1 MHVHISICFGAKIL
15 QWWFTLDLWT
25 SGKFA
30 CWEIHVLMLFPCTF
44 CLNIHTLVQTWM
56 HTRICILVK
65 KDIAND
71 GLHLISELQ
80 VSSIVAKHMYW
91 CAVLAP
97 CVRTHTHTLPCKYL
111 YVFVLGIANDG
122 LHLISELQVSS
133 CWQVHVLM
141 LSPCTFC
148 LNISTHTHIYLY
160 ICSMYKTEDKV
171 REMEEGRCHNF
182 FWS

>member
-44 CLNIHTLVQTWM
+44 CLNIHTLVHTWM

-80 VSSIVAKHMYW
+80 VSSIVEKHMYW
-91 CAVLAP
+91 CSVLAP
-97 CVRTHTHTLPCKYL
+97 CVRTHTRTHSSMQILVCICFGYCKWWFTLDLWTSGKFLLTSTCADALSLYL
-111 YVFVLGIANDG
+111 LFEYFYMQHIFICISVLCIK
-122 LHLISELQVSS
+122 LKI
-133 CWQVHVLM
+133 
-141 LSPCTFC
+141 
-148 LNISTHTHIYLY
+148 
-160 ICSMYKTEDKV
+160 
-171 REMEEGRCHNF
+171 R
-182 FWS
+182 